1 MPTWHIIAGI
11 ATLNIAA
18 VTFAIFV
25 LLVVVIAAAAAAAVE
40 VAETHAAHSESMR
53 CAIDHHAGL
62 GYRSTRIAAAS

>member
-25 LLVVVIAAAAAAAVE
+25 LLVVVIAAAAAAVE